1 MREPDALAEIQM
13 DACGHLVAVSA
24 DFERIAA
31 PAVSPSPSPTLP
43 GGSHTFQRHERCR
56 QPRGARRSLSLDTT
70 LDDGSLA
77 SAFTKAPTPVSVA
90 AVLEGVAHA
99 RQRPHHRL
107 QRHLSAAPNSFST
120 FETAFSSAHDSNSPA
135 LGSLP
140 STFALNV
147 ASEQS
152 VTPADNQ
159 AECCI
164 EFLICLAQAAFVF
177 GEPTH
182 RLQFNILV
190 AARVLNIDVSI
201 TTFPTYIML
210 TFGPTPGQ
218 VTLVHHKI
226 HIFSG
231 VATLDCH
238 KLYSVDSLILRMSRM
253 EISFQDAEFELDAII
268 AQPPLYAWWARVI
281 AMAVSSA
288 ALTLLFFAGSWR
300 DAGASFL
307 LGIIVGFL
315 DLVADRFPAFARIG
329 TFLSATIAASLSML
343 LASYSGSTFCF
354 GGIVFAAIVWLLPG
368 LTLTVAVLELST
380 KANIVSGTSRFF
392 GAIITSMQ
400 LGFGISIG
408 TRFGSWVLSFASAAQ
423 AAFTVINTAC
433 NPQMQVERGWIP
445 FLFVLMIVSWN
456 ILMNAARSQWLGML
470 VISGL
475 GFGVYSLCASL
486 NAGSDL
492 ATVFSALS
500 IGIAANVWARF
511 THHPSIVLII
521 SGILLL
527 VPGGLS
533 VKSVHA
539 ILASDAG
546 AGFTFAVQ
554 MVVISLSIT
563 VGVSLANLIA
573 LPREDLQHQRL

>member
-1 MREPDALAEIQM
+1 MRARDVVLADIEM
-13 DACGHLVAVSA
+13 DASGQLVSA
-24 DFERIAA
+24 SRSAA
-31 PAVSPSPSPTLP
+31 PARDARSALPSAEACADPA
-43 GGSHTFQRHERCR
+43 QRHEPQRCR
-56 QPRGARRSLSLDTT
+56 PPPSARRSLSLDTS
-70 LDDGSLA
+70 LDDGILA
-77 SAFTKAPTPVSVA
+77 ASFTKAPTPVSVA

-120 FETAFSSAHDSNSPA
+120 FETAFSRCRDSNSPA

-140 STFALNV
+140 STLTLNV
-147 ASEQS
+147 ASEQP
-152 VTPADNQ
+152 VTPTDNR

-268 AQPPLYAWWARVI
+268 AQPPLYAWWARV
-281 AMAVSSA
+281 AALAVSSS

-300 DAGASFL
+300 DAGASLL
-307 LGIIVGFL
+307 LGVIIGFL
-315 DLVADRFPAFARIG
+315 DLASDRFPAFARIG
-329 TFLSATIAASLSML
+329 TFLSATIAAFLSML
-343 LASYSGSTFCF
+343 VASYAGSTFCF
-354 GGIVFAAIVWLLPG
+354 GGIVFAAIIWLLPG

-380 KANIVSGTSRFF
+380 KSNIVSGTSRFF

-408 TRFGSWVLSFASAAQ
+408 TRFASWVLSFSAAAQPASA
-423 AAFTVINTAC
+423 VLNTAC
-433 NPQMQVERGWIP
+433 NPEMQVARAWIP
-445 FLFVLMIVSWN
+445 LLFVTVILSWN
-456 ILMNAARSQWLGML
+456 ILLNAARSQWLGML
-470 VISGL
+470 VISGI
-475 GFGVYSLCASL
+475 GFGSYSLCAYL
-486 NAGSDL
+486 EAGSDL
-492 ATVFSALS
+492 ATVFSALT
-500 IGIAANVWARF
+500 IGMAANVWARF

-533 VKSVHA
+533 VKAVHA

-563 VGVSLANLIA
+563 VGVSLANL
-573 LPREDLQHQRL
+573 LVFPREDLQHQRL